1 MHTSMKCVAVAL
13 LLSVSAGVANAAVS
27 VGFDIGNV
35 AIGYS
40 DGYYDN
46 GHHWHRWAHRDD
58 LAAYRGAHAD
68 SYHEWRHNDK
78 HHH

>member
-1 MHTSMKCVAVAL
+1 MRTSMKCVAVAV
-13 LLSVSAGVANAAVS
+13 LLSVSAGVAEAAVS

-35 AIGYS
+35 AIGYT

-46 GHHWHRWAHRDD
+46 AHHWHRWAHHDD
-58 LAAYRGAHAD
+58 MMAYRGAHAD
-68 SYHEWRHNDK
+68 MYHGWRHDDK